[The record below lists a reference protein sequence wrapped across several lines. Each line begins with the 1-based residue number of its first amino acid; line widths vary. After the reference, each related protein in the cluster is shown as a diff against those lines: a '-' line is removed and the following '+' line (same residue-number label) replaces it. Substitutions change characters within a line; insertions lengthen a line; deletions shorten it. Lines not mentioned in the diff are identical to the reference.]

1 MAETSEDYGAVAVR
15 GVVTYDLVS
24 RDAEHL
30 ELRNVLEPEQ
40 YILIHIEALHGVVS
54 ILNKALQR
62 VSSHLE

>member
-1 MAETSEDYGAVAVR
+1 VAETSEDYGAVAVR
-15 GVVTYDLVS
+15 GVVTYDLVG

-30 ELRNVLEPEQ
+30 ELRNVQEPEQ